1 MFENSS
7 NSNCSDLNTDGNSG
21 STNQDGHVQIQTAV
35 SVN

>member
-7 NSNCSDLNTDGNSG
+7 SSNCSDSNTDSNSG
-21 STNQDGHVQIQTAV
+21 STNQDDHVQIQTAV